1 METLKNIK
9 TNRDL
14 LEKEITLV
22 KKDPKYKMFPEQS
35 ELINCAELIL
45 YMNQDE
51 FLVSHNEKELGN
63 INALLKEATSLL
75 VNTRELP

>member
-1 METLKNIK
+1 MNILNNIK

-14 LEKEITLV
+14 LEKEIALV
-22 KKDPKYKMFPEQS
+22 KEAPKYKMHPEQG
-35 ELINCAELIL
+35 ELINCAEMIL

-51 FLVSHNEKELGN
+51 FLVAHNEKELGN

-75 VNTRELP
+75 VHTRELP